1 MAVWTFPWQDVG
13 GDRTYSDADFAQFY
27 SNLFTDGVFFNYG
40 NKLQVTQSPTNSM
53 NVIVK
58 SGGATIRGRQF
69 LNTADFMLTV
79 PVASNTQDRTDAV
92 VLQMST
98 DNRVI
103 SIVYKKDS
111 EAIVNSDTI
120 RELMLAKVRVKKG
133 ASVITNA
140 DITDMRADETLSG
153 YSSPFVDVPVSG
165 LEQQYTAMLQT
176 IYELAQANAEAN
188 NTQQQAALQ
197 TMNATFQTWLTNL
210 KNQLDDKQAANLQ
223 GQINNLAATNDAG
236 VTITHSSGGYP
247 SVSVWSWEYGL
258 GLIGLGDEPDGDF
271 GGTNVM
277 SYPSQVEYLDGSNL
291 KVYLPDNIM
300 MTSPT
305 ITDQGDGRYLLTE
318 GHRSVGIRVGTDG
331 YKNIP

>member
-40 NKLQVTQSPTNSM
+40 NKLQATQSPTNSM

-98 DNRVI
+98 ENRAI

-140 DITDMRADETLSG
+140 DITDMRADETLGG

-176 IYELAQANAEAN
+176 IYELAQANTEAN
-188 NTQQQAALQ
+188 NTQQQTALQ
-197 TMNATFQTWLTNL
+197 TMQATFQTWLS
-210 KNQLDDKQAANLQ
+210 NLQ
-223 GQINNLAATNDAG
+223 TQLSGDVAGNLQNQINNLLPTHDTG
-236 VTITHSSGGYP
+236 ITFEHDFGGYP
-247 SVSVWSWEYGL
+247 VVHVFSWEYGL
-258 GLIGLGDEPDGDF
+258 GLVGLGDEPAGFF
-271 GGTNVM
+271 GGGNVI
-277 SYPSQVEYLDGSNL
+277 SAPSKVEYLDGSHL
-291 KVYLPDNIM
+291 KIYLPDDIM
-300 MTSPT
+300 LSEPA

-318 GHRSVGIRVGTDG
+318 GHRSVGILIENNG
-331 YKNIP
+331 YKN